1 MLNREPYK
9 TIVKDYTHQY
19 FQEPDD
25 EDFEVKTLRE
35 DKIVDSIPGI
45 DEEQEFS
52 EEMFNIGDSENLPD
66 SDRVVDCQTRG
77 IKKKVCFG
85 K

>member
-45 DEEQEFS
+45 NEGQ
-52 EEMFNIGDSENLPD
+52 
-66 SDRVVDCQTRG
+66 
-77 IKKKVCFG
+77 
-85 K
+85 